1 MFELSND
8 PTTITLSVYAV
19 ARWKSSM
26 MKKSKRRQRIVAED
40 MGFELT
46 DHSLN
51 MYGLCPD
58 CRS

>member
-1 MFELSND
+1 MN
-8 PTTITLSVYAV
+8 PTTIILSVYAV
-19 ARWKSSM
+19 ARWQEFNDEEIET
-26 MKKSKRRQRIVAED
+26 RQRIVAEE